1 MCTYYRISYFKCKVR
16 HKSSLS
22 TLAKDPIIPYI
33 MLRQHEDNRKFLVIN
48 RFVGI
53 YLDNRLSIEFS
64 VLPIKHLIMNSF
76 KILWI
81 LKISPEII
89 SIIDLKLFGYTV
101 K

>member
-1 MCTYYRISYFKCKVR
+1 
-16 HKSSLS
+16 
-22 TLAKDPIIPYI
+22 

-76 KILWI
+76 KIL
-81 LKISPEII
+81 
-89 SIIDLKLFGYTV
+89 
-101 K
+101 